1 MKLLFKCIRNVFP
14 VLGAGQIR
22 LDVKQ
27 QEGLAQ
33 ILEHVKGLP
42 AQILDFLIGAV
53 VIHPVLIHLHPVL
66 SRICM
71 DASSC
76 TEAEQIAGLL
86 NQRRRNKTKA
96 AQLLNMSR
104 STLWRKIKK
113 YGLEW

>member
-1 MKLLFKCIRNVFP
+1 MFINLP
-14 VLGAGQIR
+14 
-22 LDVKQ
+22 
-27 QEGLAQ
+27 LAAP
-33 ILEHVKGLP
+33 ITG
-42 AQILDFLIGAV
+42 
-53 VIHPVLIHLHPVL
+53 
-66 SRICM
+66 M